1 MRKYRLAAVAAAGV
15 MVLAA
20 PAGVALASGAH
31 SAANK
36 PVLRVG
42 KTSGAAVKNGAKLSA
57 GLVKRGKVVLVIA
70 TGSTKYTGTCT
81 KSSIAAKVTKNP
93 SAKGKA
99 TFGLTGLK
107 ISNCTL
113 NPVPIPGTK
122 LTSLTPLNLP
132 SATTLNV
139 KGDSVTISQ
148 AKASKPL
155 GFKAVIDVP
164 GVDSNLACYYTT
176 AKITGKFSNKAG
188 SVTFTKQVLT
198 LNTSL
203 TGSTASAFCA
213 VAGKTST
220 FSVAYGPVR
229 DISVKHR
236 PRIYVS

>member
-15 MVLAA
+15 MVLAV
-20 PAGVALASGAH
+20 PAGAALAAGTH
-31 SAANK
+31 NAAAK
-36 PVLRVG
+36 PVLRIG
-42 KTSGAAVKNGAKLSA
+42 KTSGAAVKKGAKLSA
-57 GLVKRGKVVLVIA
+57 GLAKGSKVVLVIA
-70 TGSTKYTGTCT
+70 SGSTKYTGTCT

-99 TFGLTGLK
+99 TLGITGET

-113 NPVPIPGTK
+113 NPVPIAGTK

-132 SATTLNV
+132 AATTVNV

-164 GVDSNLACYYTT
+164 GVDPSLACYYTA

-188 SVTFTKQVLT
+188 SVTFSKQVLT

-203 TGSTASAFCA
+203 TGTTASAFCA

-229 DISVKHR
+229 DTSVKHH
-236 PRIYVS
+236 PKVYIG